1 MRYGYKIRNDQKGPK
16 WSPNLRW
23 PSNLTLNNPEVTV
36 SFASLAITRSAHIPE
51 SPFIWSLTLVPI
63 SPKDLSRDSAL

>member
-1 MRYGYKIRNDQKGPK
+1 MATKLEMIRKGPK
-16 WSPNLRW
+16 WPPNLRW

-63 SPKDLSRDSAL
+63 SPKGLSRDSAL